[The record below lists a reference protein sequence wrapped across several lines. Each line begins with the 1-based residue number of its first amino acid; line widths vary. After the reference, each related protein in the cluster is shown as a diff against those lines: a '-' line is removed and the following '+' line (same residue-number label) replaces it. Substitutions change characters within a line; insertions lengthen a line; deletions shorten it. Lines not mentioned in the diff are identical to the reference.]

1 MSGHARRPPTIT
13 VGCYA
18 IVAAFHLLS
27 SGIITLIARSRTI
40 VGRQVPAGV
49 VFETTGGIS
58 RLGTGA
64 ARHGGMH
71 LRFVAAQTTLLVSEA
86 VVGEKAKDV
95 GTMRIRKEINIGMRR
110 QKKNFISQ

>member
-18 IVAAFHLLS
+18 ILATFHLLP
-27 SGIITLIARSRTI
+27 SGSRTI
-40 VGRQVPAGV
+40 VGRQVPAGI
-49 VFETTGGIS
+49 VFETSGGIS
-58 RLGTGA
+58 RLGTDA